1 MKLKLST
8 RLNCATKTAWQY
20 VLMPELLEYIA
31 HPLVNFESVDTP
43 HFPERWT
50 EGDYK
55 SRLSLFGFVPFGE
68 QIIGIRI
75 DEARQKENTFYELLD
90 DGHSKLIPTWR
101 HRITLEANEGQTL
114 YTDELELRA
123 GLLTPFVWLF
133 AFIFYH
139 HRQRRWRKLI
149 AQNFALLK
157 SDAHQTGFEQNV
169 KF

>member
-8 RLNCATKTAWQY
+8 RLDCVPKTAWQY
-20 VLMPELLEYIA
+20 VLMPALLEYIA
-31 HPLVNFESVDTP
+31 HPLVRFESVDPP

-55 SRLSLFGFVPFGE
+55 SRLGLFGFVPFGE
-68 QIIGIRI
+68 QTIGIRI
-75 DEARQKENTFYELLD
+75 NEARQKENTFYELLD

-101 HRITLEANEGQTL
+101 HRITLKAYEGQTL

-123 GLLTPFVWLF
+123 GFLTPFVWLF

-139 HRQRRWRKLI
+139 HRQRRWRKLV
-149 AQNFALLK
+149 AENFVPLEGRVSRTTANSSGL
-157 SDAHQTGFEQNV
+157 
-169 KF
+169 